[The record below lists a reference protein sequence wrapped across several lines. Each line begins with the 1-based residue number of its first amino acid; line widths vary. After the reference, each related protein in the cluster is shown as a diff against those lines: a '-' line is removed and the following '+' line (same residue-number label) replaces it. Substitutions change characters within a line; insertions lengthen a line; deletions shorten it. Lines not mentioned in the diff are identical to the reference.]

1 MSALEN
7 FSGKFKHFRPTTW
20 SVKNKTA
27 IYLFMLVVS
36 GIGIFQFVTLPK
48 EQFPDIV
55 IPTIYVSTIYTGNSP
70 KDMENLVTRPIEK
83 QIKAITGAKINKFT
97 STSQQ
102 DYSAIVVEFETDV
115 QTDVALQKVKDA
127 VDKAKQD
134 LPTDLT
140 QQPTALEVSFSD
152 QPIMYVNISGNYDQQ
167 RLKKFADDM
176 KDRLEDLPQLNR
188 VDIVGAPEREFQI
201 DVDNY
206 KMRASN
212 ITFNDIDQAVKGE
225 NLDISGG
232 LLDVGNM
239 KRNLQL
245 KGQFHTAQDIASIVV
260 RSPQGGYPVY
270 LKDIATIKDT
280 IKDRES
286 YARLDG
292 RNVVTLNIIKRAG
305 ENLIETSDTVRGAV
319 KELQASW
326 PPDLK
331 VVVTGDQ
338 STQTRNSFNDL
349 VNSIVIG
356 FILVLIILMFFMGVV
371 NAFFVALSVPLS
383 MFVAFSFLP
392 GAEFMIGGPVTLNFI
407 VLFALLFGLGI
418 IVDDAIVVIENT
430 HRIFTQGKGRLTST
444 TSAQMAA
451 GEVFIPVLAGT
462 LTTLA
467 PFFPL
472 LFWPGLIGKFMVY
485 LPAML
490 IFTLTAS
497 LVVAFIMNPVF
508 AVDFM
513 NHPEDGTTK
522 TRASIFRKPGLWI
535 AVGLGILLDLTHQ
548 TFLGN
553 LLIFIVILVI
563 LNKFVF
569 DRLIHGFQNRVLPW
583 IMGHYETLLRWALKG
598 WRPAWLL
605 FSTFLL
611 LILSLWF
618 FNARNVDVVFFPKGD
633 PNQVYVYVKLPVGT
647 NVDYTDSVTQIL
659 EKRVYRVLGMGDDG
673 SKANPVVESVI
684 SNVAVGANDPTS
696 GDQSTHP
703 ELGRIQVSFVE
714 FAKRHGISTSRY
726 LDSIRHDMIG
736 IPGAEITVD
745 QEQNGPPTDPPVNI
759 EVASDN
765 FDDLIKTAVSLKN
778 YLDSIQTPGVEEL
791 KMDIDLTNPE
801 ISLTVDRQRA
811 MIEGINSSQIGQEL
825 RTALFGL
832 ESSKIKE
839 GKDEYKIYIRN
850 LETQRKSLT
859 DLLNMNI
866 TFRDIASGGAIR
878 NVPIS
883 SLVHIDYTSTL
894 GSVKRK
900 NQKRTITL
908 KSNVLTTQGYTP
920 PGVNAELAKSIANFT
935 KKPDDVTITQT
946 GEGAQ
951 QAETTAFLGKALV
964 IALAIILV
972 VLVVQFGSVAKSV
985 IILNE
990 ILFSVIGVILGF
1002 AITKMQVSAIMTGL
1016 GIVGLAGIVV
1026 KNGILVIEFTDEL
1039 RARGMKTREAAIA
1052 AGKTRII
1059 PVLLTAMAAI
1069 LALIPLAIGFNINFI
1084 TLFADM
1090 DPHIYFG
1097 GDNAVFWKPLSWT
1110 IIFGLAFAFF
1120 MTLFMVP
1127 SMYIIS
1133 ERLRRP
1139 MRRMYGGKW
1148 ISFLGIPPATPIFLY
1163 LVMVTLQL
1171 KPVQQF
1177 YRVFSRNVLFG
1188 IAMIPIAWLAILLI
1202 GVWTHSSAL
1211 MGLAGLLGIASLVFP
1226 LLIIIRQIA
1235 RFFIWIISLFR

>member
-7 FSGKFKHFRPTTW
+7 FTGKFKHFWLTTW
-20 SVKNKTA
+20 SVTNKTA
-27 IYLFMLVVS
+27 IYLMMLVVS
-36 GIGIFQFVTLPK
+36 FLGIRQFVTLPK

-127 VDKAKQD
+127 IDKAKQD

-140 QQPTALEVSFSD
+140 QQPEALEVSFSD
-152 QPIMYVNISGNYDQQ
+152 FPIMYVNISGNYDPQQ
-167 RLKKFADDM
+167 LKKYADDM

-188 VDIVGAPEREFQI
+188 VDIVGAAEREFQI
-201 DVDNY
+201 NVDNY

-292 RNVVTLNIIKRAG
+292 QNVVTLNIIKRAG
-305 ENLIETSDTVRGAV
+305 ENLIETSDTVRGIV
-319 KELQASW
+319 NEMRKSL

-331 VVVTGDQ
+331 VVITGDQ

-383 MFVAFSFLP
+383 MFVAFTFLP

-430 HRIFTQGKGRLTST
+430 HRIFTQAKGRLTAT

-451 GEVFIPVLAGT
+451 GEIFVPVLAGT

-490 IFTLTAS
+490 IFTLAAS
-497 LVVAFIMNPVF
+497 LVVAFLMNPVF

-522 TRASIFRKPGLWI
+522 TRVGIFRKPGLWI
-535 AVGLGILLDLTHQ
+535 ALGIGILLDVNHQ

-553 LLIFIVILVI
+553 LLLLIVILVI

-569 DRLIHGFQNRVLPW
+569 TPMINGFQNRVLPW
-583 IMGHYETLLRWALKG
+583 IMGHYERGLRWALKG

-605 FSTFLL
+605 LATFLL
-611 LILSLWF
+611 LIFSIALIAF
-618 FNARNVDVVFFPKGD
+618 RNGGVVFFPKGD
-633 PNQVYVYVKLPVGT
+633 PNQVYVYLKLPVGT
-647 NVDYTDSVTQIL
+647 NVNYTDSVTHVL
-659 EKRVYRVLGMGDDG
+659 EKRVYNVLGMGDDG
-673 SKANPVVESVI
+673 SKPNPVVESVI

-714 FAKRHGISTSRY
+714 FAKRHGISTSKY
-726 LDSIRHDMIG
+726 LDSIRGAMKG

-765 FDDLIKTAVSLKN
+765 FDDLTHTAVALKN

-801 ISLTVDRQRA
+801 ITLTVDRQRA

-839 GKDEYKIYIRN
+839 GKEEYKIYIRN
-850 LETQRKSLT
+850 LESQRKSLT

-866 TFRDIASGGAIR
+866 TYRDMAANGAIR

-883 SLVHIDYTSTL
+883 SLVHIDYTNTL

-908 KSNVLTTQGYTP
+908 KSNVLNGYTP
-920 PGVNAELAKSIANFT
+920 PAVNQALAKSIAAFT
-935 KKPDDVTITQT
+935 HKPDDVTITQT
-946 GEGAQ
+946 GEGQQ
-951 QAETTAFLGKALV
+951 QAETTAFLGNALLYALV
-964 IALAIILV
+964 IILI

-990 ILFSVIGVILGF
+990 ILFSIIGVLLGF
-1002 AITKMQVSAIMTGL
+1002 ALTKMQVSAVMTGL
-1016 GIVGLAGIVV
+1016 GVVGLAGIVV

-1039 RARGMKTREAAIA
+1039 RARGMKTRDAAIE

-1059 PVLLTAMAAI
+1059 PVLLTALAAI
-1069 LALIPLAIGFNINFI
+1069 LALVPLAVGFNIDFVG
-1084 TLFADM
+1084 LFRSGS
-1090 DPHIYFG
+1090 PHIYFG
-1097 GDNAVFWKPLSWT
+1097 GDNTVFWKPLSWT

-1127 SMYIIS
+1127 SMYLIS

-1139 MRRMYGGKW
+1139 MRRHWGGKW
-1148 ISFLGIPPATPIFLY
+1148 VSFLGIPPFTIIFL
-1163 LVMVTLQL
+1163 
-1171 KPVQQF
+1171 
-1177 YRVFSRNVLFG
+1177 
-1188 IAMIPIAWLAILLI
+1188 LLI
-1202 GVWTHSSAL
+1202 LISWIRHDREVARRRRR
-1211 MGLAGLLGIASLVFP
+1211 LGSKPGADETWVRSWF
-1226 LLIIIRQIA
+1226 
-1235 RFFIWIISLFR
+1235 

>member
-1 MSALEN
+1 MSVLETITD
-7 FSGKFKHFRPTTW
+7 KFKHFGPTTW
-20 SVKNKTA
+20 SIKNKTS
-27 IYLFMLVVS
+27 IYLLMLIVS
-36 GIGIFQFVTLPK
+36 GWGVFQFITLPK

-83 QIKAITGAKINKFT
+83 QIKSITGAKIKKFT

-140 QQPTALEVSFSD
+140 QEPTALEVSFSD
-152 QPIMYVNISGNYDQQ
+152 QPIMYVNISGDYDQQ

-176 KDRLEDLPQLNR
+176 KDRLEELPELNR

-201 DVDNY
+201 DVDNF
-206 KMRASN
+206 KMRSAN
-212 ITFNDIDQAVKGE
+212 LTFDDIDNAVKGE

-245 KGQFHTAQDIASIVV
+245 KGQFHTAQDISQIIV
-260 RSPQGGYPVY
+260 RSPNGGGAVY
-270 LKDIATIKDT
+270 LKDIAVIKDT

-292 RNVVTLNIIKRAG
+292 KNVVTLNIIKRSG
-305 ENLIETSDTVRGAV
+305 ENLIQTSDDVKKTVEEMRG
-319 KELQASW
+319 SY
-326 PPDLK
+326 PRDLNI
-331 VVVTGDQ
+331 VVTGDL
-338 STQTRNSFNDL
+338 STKTRTSFNDL
-349 VNSIVIG
+349 VNSIIIG

-383 MFVAFSFLP
+383 MFVAFVFLP
-392 GAEFMIGGPVTLNFI
+392 AADVIIGTHVTLNFI

-430 HRIFTQGKGRLTST
+430 HRIFTQGKGKIDAPR
-444 TSAQMAA
+444 SAMMAA
-451 GEVFIPVLAGT
+451 GEVFIPVFAGT

-472 LFWPGLIGKFMVY
+472 LFWPGIIGKFMVY

-497 LVVAFIMNPVF
+497 LIVAFIMNPVF

-513 NHPEDGTTK
+513 NHPEDEGK
-522 TRASIFRKPGLWI
+522 KSPFGMFRRPGFWI
-535 AVGLGILLDLTHQ
+535 AVILGILLDLAKI

-553 LLIFIVILVI
+553 LLLFLVILAI
-563 LNKFVF
+563 LNKFLF
-569 DRLIHGFQNRVLPW
+569 DRMIHGFQNRVLPW
-583 IMGHYETLLRWALKG
+583 IMGHYESLLRWALKG

-611 LILSLWF
+611 LIFSFILF
-618 FNARNVDVVFFPKGD
+618 GIRKVQVVFFPKGD
-633 PNQVYVYVKLPVGT
+633 PNQIYVYLKLPVGT
-647 NVDYTDSVTQIL
+647 NVDYTDSVTRVL
-659 EKRVYRVLGMGDDG
+659 ENRVYNVLGMENG
-673 SKANPVVESVI
+673 KKNPVVESVI
-684 SNVAVGANDPTS
+684 SNVAIGANDPTS

-714 FAKRHGISTSRY
+714 FAQRNGVHTAAY
-726 LDSIRHDMIG
+726 LDSIRHVMKG
-736 IPGAEITVD
+736 IPGAEISVD

-759 EVASDN
+759 EVASEDFDN
-765 FDDLIKTAVSLKN
+765 LIHTAVALKN
-778 YLDSIQTPGVEEL
+778 YLDSLQTPGVEEL

-801 ISLTVDRQRA
+801 ITLSVDRQRA
-811 MIEGINSSQIGQEL
+811 MSEGISSAQIGQTI
-825 RTALFGL
+825 RTAVFGK

-850 LETQRKSLT
+850 LASQRKNLI

-866 TFRDIASGGAIR
+866 TFRDIAGGGAIK

-883 SLVHIDYTSTL
+883 SLVKVDYTSTL

-900 NQKRTITL
+900 NQKRVITL
-908 KSNVLTTQGYTP
+908 KSNVLNGYTP
-920 PGVNAELAKSIANFT
+920 TAVNQQLAQSIADF
-935 KKPDDVTITQT
+935 KQKADGVTIKQT
-946 GEGAQ
+946 GEGEQ
-951 QAETTAFLGKALV
+951 QAETGAFLGKALV
-964 IALAIILV
+964 IALMAILLILV
-972 VLVVQFGSVAKSV
+972 LQFNSVSKSV

-1002 AITKMQVSAIMTGL
+1002 AITKMEVSVIMTGL

-1026 KNGILVIEFTDEL
+1026 KNGILVIEFADEL
-1039 RARGMKTREAAIA
+1039 RSRGMKTREAVIA

-1069 LALIPLAIGFNINFI
+1069 LALIPLAVGFNINFV
-1084 TLFADM
+1084 TLFSELN
-1090 DPHIYFG
+1090 PHIYFG

-1127 SMYIIS
+1127 SMYLIA

-1139 MRRMYGGKW
+1139 MRRHFGGKW
-1148 ISFLGIPPATPIFLY
+1148 ISFLGIPPFTI
-1163 LVMVTLQL
+1163 
-1171 KPVQQF
+1171 
-1177 YRVFSRNVLFG
+1177 LF
-1188 IAMIPIAWLAILLI
+1188 ILLVFVTI
-1202 GVWTHSSAL
+1202 ILHSFEVAKRRMKL
-1211 MGLAGLLGIASLVFP
+1211 QGRRGASETW
-1226 LLIIIRQIA
+1226 IRSW
-1235 RFFIWIISLFR
+1235 F

>member
-7 FSGKFKHFRPTTW
+7 FTDKFKHFGPTTW
-20 SVKNKTA
+20 SIKNKTA
-27 IYLFMLVVS
+27 VYLLMLIVS
-36 GIGIFQFVTLPK
+36 GWGVYKFVTLPK

-83 QIKAITGAKINKFT
+83 QIKAITGAKIKKFT

-115 QTDVALQKVKDA
+115 QTDIALQKVKDA
-127 VDKAKQD
+127 IDKSKQD

-140 QQPTALEVSFSD
+140 QEPTALEVSFSD
-152 QPIMYVNISGNYDQQ
+152 QPIMYVNISGDYDQQ

-176 KDRLEDLPQLNR
+176 KDKLEDLPELNR
-188 VDIVGAPEREFQI
+188 VDLVGAPEREFQI
-201 DVDNY
+201 NVDNY
-206 KMRASN
+206 KMRAAN
-212 ITFNDIDQAVKGE
+212 VTFDDIDNAVKGE

-245 KGQFHTAQDIASIVV
+245 KGQFHTAPDISQIIV
-260 RSPQGGYPVY
+260 RSPNGGGAVY

-292 RNVVTLNIIKRAG
+292 KNVVTLNIIKRSG
-305 ENLIETSDTVRGAV
+305 ENLIKTSEDVNAAV
-319 KELQASW
+319 EEMKTSL
-326 PPDLK
+326 PKDLTIAI
-331 VVVTGDQ
+331 TGDL
-338 STQTRNSFNDL
+338 STKTRTSFDDL
-349 VNSIVIG
+349 VNSIIIG
-356 FILVLIILMFFMGVV
+356 FVLVLIILMFFMGVV

-383 MFVAFSFLP
+383 MFVAFCFLP
-392 GAEFMIGGPVTLNFI
+392 AADLIIGTHVTLNFI

-430 HRIFTQGKGRLTST
+430 HRIFTQGKGKIDAPR
-444 TSAQMAA
+444 SAMMAA
-451 GEVFIPVLAGT
+451 GEVFIPVFAGT

-472 LFWPGLIGKFMVY
+472 LFWPGIIGKFMVY

-497 LVVAFIMNPVF
+497 LIVAFIMNPVF

-513 NHPEDGTTK
+513 NHPETDGK
-522 TRASIFRKPGLWI
+522 TSRFTMFKKPGFWI
-535 AVGLGILLDLTHQ
+535 AVGFGVLLDLSGV

-553 LLIFIVILVI
+553 LLLFLVI
-563 LNKFVF
+563 LAILNVFVF
-569 DRLIHGFQNRVLPW
+569 DRMIHGFQNRVLPW
-583 IMGHYETLLRWALKG
+583 IMGHYESLLRWALKG

-605 FSTFLL
+605 VGTFLL
-611 LILSLWF
+611 LIFSFVLFS
-618 FNARNVDVVFFPKGD
+618 ARNVQVVFFPKGD
-633 PNQVYVYVKLPVGT
+633 PNQIYVYLKLPVGT
-647 NVDYTDSVTQIL
+647 AVDYTDSVTKVL
-659 EKRVYRVLGMGDDG
+659 EDRVYNVLGMQDG
-673 SKANPVVESVI
+673 KKNPVVESVI
-684 SNVAVGANDPTS
+684 TNIAIGANDPSS

-714 FAKRHGISTSRY
+714 YAKRHGVVTARY
-726 LDSIRHDMIG
+726 LDSIRHVMKG

-745 QEQNGPPTDPPVNI
+745 QEQSGPPTDPPVNI
-759 EVASDN
+759 EIASED
-765 FDDLIKTAVSLKN
+765 FDDLIKTAVSMKN

-801 ISLTVDRQRA
+801 ITLTVDRQRA
-811 MIEGINSSQIGQEL
+811 MTEGVSSAQIGQQL
-825 RTALFGL
+825 RTALFGR

-839 GKDEYKIYIRN
+839 GKEEYKIQIRN
-850 LETQRKSLT
+850 LAVQRKNLI

-866 TFRDIASGGAIR
+866 TFRDIASGGAIK

-883 SLVHIDYTSTL
+883 SLIKVDYTSTL

-900 NQKRTITL
+900 NQKRVITL
-908 KSNVLTTQGYTP
+908 KSNVLNGYTP
-920 PGVNAELAKSIANFT
+920 TAVNQQLAKSIADFK
-935 KKPDDVTITQT
+935 KKPDGVSIKQT
-946 GEGAQ
+946 GEGEQ
-951 QAETTAFLGKALV
+951 QAETGAFLFSALI
-964 IALAIILV
+964 IALAAILLILV
-972 VLVVQFGSVAKSV
+972 LQFNSVSKAV
-985 IILNE
+985 IILTE

-1002 AITKMQVSAIMTGL
+1002 AITKMEVSVIMTGL

-1026 KNGILVIEFTDEL
+1026 KNGILVIEFADEL
-1039 RARGMKTREAAIA
+1039 RSRGMKTRAAVIE

-1069 LALIPLAIGFNINFI
+1069 LALIPLAVGFNINFV
-1084 TLFADM
+1084 TLFSDLN
-1090 DPHIYFG
+1090 PHIYFG

-1127 SMYIIS
+1127 SMYLIA

-1139 MRRMYGGKW
+1139 MRRHFGGKW
-1148 ISFLGIPPATPIFLY
+1148 ISFLGIPPFTIIFL
-1163 LVMVTLQL
+1163 LLMFIT
-1171 KPVQQF
+1171 
-1177 YRVFSRNVLFG
+1177 
-1188 IAMIPIAWLAILLI
+1188 IIL
-1202 GVWTHSSAL
+1202 HSYEAARRRIRL
-1211 MGLAGLLGIASLVFP
+1211 RDRRGASETW
-1226 LLIIIRQIA
+1226 IRSW
-1235 RFFIWIISLFR
+1235 F